1 MIANR
6 NGPLSE
12 RDIPPFIDSSEA
24 QSYIKH
30 AHHAWKL
37 QITIHELLGHGT
49 GKLLTETGPAE
60 YNFDIN
66 NPPMNPLTG
75 KPITTWYRL
84 GETWNSMFGDIAAS
98 LDECRAESVGSYLM
112 TDKGLLA
119 IFGFTDNSVITADD
133 RAYPDIQ
140 RKQCHFL
147 TAIAVIYNLYLQLGV
162 LGLRSLE
169 SFIIDD
175 SVS

>member
-112 TDKGLLA
+112 TDKDLLA
-119 IFGFTDNSVITADD
+119 IFGFTDNSGITADD
-133 RAYPDIQ
+133 RAYS
-140 RKQCHFL
+140 RYSKKKMSRF
-147 TAIAVIYNLYLQLGV
+147 
-162 LGLRSLE
+162 
-169 SFIIDD
+169 DD
-175 SVS
+175 HCSDL